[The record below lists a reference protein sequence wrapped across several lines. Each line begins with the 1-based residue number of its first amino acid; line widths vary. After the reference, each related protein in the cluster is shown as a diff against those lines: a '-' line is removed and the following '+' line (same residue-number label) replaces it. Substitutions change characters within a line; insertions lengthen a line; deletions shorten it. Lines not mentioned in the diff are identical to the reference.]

1 MGFPFVLFDIP
12 RLWPHAS
19 YFKVELL
26 FVYLLVESKK
36 QCMYFLKLEGSQN
49 FIQVS
54 GPLMVYGFCQG
65 RTRFT
70 ISHICNVYDFVESL
84 SYELQPPTISFSTGN
99 ERTRFFLLWVQHTFS
114 IVYPWWYM
122 DVLSATELSLNRTR
136 WFFIRYDSWG
146 IS

>member
-1 MGFPFVLFDIP
+1 MTIYSHFIYFFCWYCDRII
-12 RLWPHAS
+12 LWCTHYRHFQFS
-19 YFKVELL
+19 YQFIET
-26 FVYLLVESKK
+26 
-36 QCMYFLKLEGSQN
+36 GSGVN
-49 FIQVS
+49 TWISSHIQVS
-54 GPLMVYGFCQG
+54 GPPMVYGFCQG

-70 ISHICNVYDFVESL
+70 TSHICNVYDFVESL